1 MLPKAFVKFCAAL
14 ALSSVGAFVFA
25 AGAPAK
31 GVYQSSDKINLIV
44 GYEAGG
50 GYDIYARF
58 IAQFLSKHLP
68 GNPRIIVQNMPGA
81 GSLKAAN
88 YLYNIAP
95 KDGSVIG
102 IVSQSVPQM
111 ELLAQPG
118 IQFQADKFNWIGRVA
133 DVRSLIAVWHGSPVK
148 TMEEA
153 KQREIAIAVG
163 GPISGSTLYVSFLNA
178 LTGTKMRPI
187 TGYGS
192 REAMLA
198 MERGEIDGSSSIL
211 WSTLESQYPNW
222 IQEKKIRVLTQIG
235 SKRDPKLADVPLIQE
250 LAGNDQDRK
259 ILEAIASSDII
270 GRSLLAPPGIPQA
283 RRDALRKALTDALN
297 DPEVQAAAK
306 KMKVDI
312 APMDGIALQKFVHA
326 SNQLPADM
334 VAKIRQLAD
343 SNNKK

>member
-1 MLPKAFVKFCAAL
+1 MLHKAFVMFCAAL
-14 ALSSVGAFVFA
+14 SLSSIGALA
-25 AGAPAK
+25 AAASPPAQATYQK
-31 GVYQSSDKINLIV
+31 GDRINLIV

-50 GYDIYARF
+50 GYDIYARY
-58 IAQFLSKHLP
+58 IAPFLTKHLP

-88 YLYNIAP
+88 YLYNVAP
-95 KDGSVIG
+95 KDGMVIG
-102 IVSQSVPQM
+102 VVGQGVPQM

-118 IQFQADKFNWIGRVA
+118 IQFEADKFNWIGRIA
-133 DVRSLIAVWHGSPVK
+133 DVRSLIGVWHGAGVK
-148 TMEEA
+148 TIEEA
-153 KQREIAIAVG
+153 KQREITIAVG

-187 TGYGS
+187 AGYGS

-211 WSTLESQYPNW
+211 WTTLESQYPAW
-222 IQEKKIRVLTQIG
+222 IQEKKIRILAQVG
-235 SKRDPKLADVPLIQE
+235 SKRDPGLADVPLFSE
-250 LAGNDQDRK
+250 LAKNEQDKK
-259 ILEAIASSDII
+259 ILEAVASSDII

-283 RRDALRKALTDALN
+283 RRDALRKALMDALN
-297 DPEVQAAAK
+297 DPEAQAAAK

-312 APMDGIALQKFVHA
+312 APMDGVALQKFVHKT
-326 SNQLPADM
+326 NQLPPDI

-343 SNNKK
+343 SNKK